1 MSNSKAKPRGI
12 VITIAGLHG
21 SGRST
26 QAKRLAEEL
35 NLRYFSTGQAF
46 RDRAKELGINLEEM
60 NRKASTDSDFDKYL
74 DSKTK
79 EESRHG
85 NVVIDAN
92 LSAWMAENPDL
103 KIYLTASF
111 KERVRRIASRESMS
125 FEEAEKETRIRE
137 ELERDRYIQ
146 YYGVDITDLTKY
158 DIIINTSSFNIDT
171 AANILKNVV
180 LTYLSSRR
188 T

>member
-1 MSNSKAKPRGI
+1 MSDTKTKQRGI
-12 VITIAGLHG
+12 VITLAGLHG

-35 NLRYFSTGQAF
+35 NLRYFSTGKAF
-46 RDRAKELGINLEEM
+46 RDRAKELGISLEEM
-60 NRKASTDSDFDKYL
+60 NRQASMDSDFDKYL
-74 DSKTK
+74 DNKTK
-79 EESRHG
+79 EESRQG

-111 KERVRRIASRESMS
+111 KERVRRIALRENMS
-125 FEEAEKETRIRE
+125 FEEAEKETRNRE
-137 ELERDRYIQ
+137 GLERERYIQ
-146 YYGVDITDLTKY
+146 YYGMDITDITKY

-171 AANILKNVV
+171 TANILKNVV
-180 LTYLSSRR
+180 LTYLSSRG